1 MFVLLFLLLSSISS
15 FNYSFD
21 VQTNQIIELDNKE
34 DDLVGENDKDTP
46 IDYIPISNKN
56 DNFIL
61 YFEDNTYRD
70 NALKLLDEKIIIK
83 QFKYIPS
90 LVVSQLDDSIY
101 DLEGLKSITE
111 DIVFSKTESSN
122 QLVLKNQ
129 FGIRNAF
136 TLRETSK
143 MIGADIL
150 KNQYDLS
157 GEGVSIA
164 VLDTGLNFSL
174 GGFGENIFTHVVSDL
189 EIEGLN
195 DLDGHGTHV
204 AGIIGASGSYNID
217 GNFQLTDS
225 DGIAPNSI
233 IHSIKVLNEN
243 GTGDNSWIIEGIEK
257 AIELN
262 VDIISLSLSTVIYE
276 GLNDPMQAIIDIAVD
291 NGIIVIAASGNTG
304 PIGSGIGIPAALNNV
319 ISVGASFPYSETEW
333 ELWTYSGIGP
343 AINFSGADFIAP
355 GARIVSVN
363 AMDGS
368 ISELSGTSMATP
380 HVSGGVALL
389 KEAFPDATNVQI
401 LEALYGSC
409 NLSSNS
415 GGLIDQVEAQGRGQ
429 INLGI
434 AYTILNKTINDNSHF
449 EMSITPNIV
458 QDRNYVYHH
467 RLIGENKTLPF
478 YAYSSREL
486 TVIPVINDNM
496 TYGVNFHL
504 PDQIF
509 LEKGH
514 NLIEIEFEI
523 DVKNI
528 EFIYGE
534 VEFYDLD
541 TNTKIPNMTIY
552 FDSKSRFRLSKVL
565 FDTSHDL
572 DTIGNYFGNH
582 GPEGQFSQMVKS
594 LEYNGHMIHKSG
606 NRLITEELLSEYNVL
621 VIANPDMEYQEEE
634 VLAIRNFVEKDG
646 NAIFMIISGGL
657 LSAEGDP
664 SYGRFSKNSMNKIL
678 ENTGISIL
686 SETEDDINLKP
697 CSYEYLSYDMRI
709 DLCKDT
715 AVMSDEQV
723 IFSEDTNFAH
733 FGPELNLIENENVNT
748 NELAKVGN
756 KIVAASAQFN
766 SEGRIIVFSSQLPFD
781 NTGILYDY
789 SGPHSA
795 QSNEKILNE
804 GIDWLIEPKQ
814 SKTKIMVNGIEG
826 NEFVVDMYETV
837 SITIEF
843 LDNES
848 NKLFLGEFINLTL
861 EEDLNTPILF
871 IFQPDT
877 SSYNLYNFLIENI
890 SFEIDLNFYYYFN
903 TNNSI
908 ASDTHFELKIK
919 LKDYNNQEQYQQ
931 ISFIFLI
938 GMLSS
943 WILIVKNES

>member
-1 MFVLLFLLLSSISS
+1 MFVILFLLLSSISS
-15 FNYSFD
+15 FHNSFD
-21 VQTNQIIELDNKE
+21 AQTNQIIELDNKE
-34 DDLVGENDKDTP
+34 DNFNSENDKNAP
-46 IDYIPISNKN
+46 INHIPILNSNG
-56 DNFIL
+56 NFIL
-61 YFEDNTYRD
+61 YFEDNTYKD

-90 LVVSQLDDSIY
+90 LVVSYLDDSMY

-111 DIVFSKTESSN
+111 DIAFSKAESQN

-150 KNQYDLS
+150 KNKYNLS

-174 GGFGENIFTHVVSDL
+174 GGFGDNIFTHVVSDL

-204 AGIIGASGSYNID
+204 AGIIGSSGSYNIN

-276 GLNDPMQAIIDIAVD
+276 GLNDPMQAIIDLAVE

-363 AMDGS
+363 ARDGS

-389 KEAFPDATNVQI
+389 KEAFPDATNIQI

-409 NLSSNS
+409 ELSSNS

-429 INLGI
+429 INLGV
-434 AYTILNKTINDNSHF
+434 AYSILNETINSNSHF

-496 TYGVNFHL
+496 TYGVNFYL
-504 PDQIF
+504 PDQI
-509 LEKGH
+509 LIEKGH
-514 NLIEIEFEI
+514 NLIEIVFEI
-523 DVKNI
+523 NIQNI

-552 FDSKSRFRLSKVL
+552 FDSKARLRLSKVL

-582 GPEGQFSQMVKS
+582 GPEGQFSQMAKS
-594 LEYNGHMIHKSG
+594 LEYNGHVIHKSE

-621 VIANPDMEYQEEE
+621 VIANPDMGYQEEE

-646 NAIFMIISGGL
+646 NSIFMIISGGL

-664 SYGRFSKNSMNKIL
+664 SYGRFSKNSLNEIL
-678 ENTGISIL
+678 ENTGISIF
-686 SETEDDINLKP
+686 SETENDINLKP

-715 AVMSDEQV
+715 AVMSEEQE
-723 IFSEDTNFAH
+723 IFSKNINYAH
-733 FGPELNLIENENVNT
+733 YGPELKLIQNENVNT
-748 NELAKVGN
+748 QEVAMVGD
-756 KIVAASAQFN
+756 KIVAASALFDN
-766 SEGRIIVFSSQLPFD
+766 NGRIIVFSSQLPFD
-781 NTGILYDY
+781 NTGVLYDY

-795 QSNEKILNE
+795 ESNENILNE

-814 SKTKIMVNGIEG
+814 SQTKIMVNDIEG
-826 NEFVVDMYETV
+826 HEFEIDMYEQVT
-837 SITIEF
+837 IKIEF
-843 LDNES
+843 YDQVGG
-848 NKLFLGEFINLTL
+848 KLFLGDFINFTL
-861 EEDLNTPILF
+861 EEDLSKPYPF
-871 IFQPDT
+871 IFQPGT
-877 SSYNLYNFLIENI
+877 STYDLIFNYGAI
-890 SFEIDLNFYYYFN
+890 AQEIDLNFYYYFK
-903 TNNSI
+903 TNDSI
-908 ASDTHFELKIK
+908 ASDTHFELSIK
-919 LKDYNNQEQYQQ
+919 LKNYMSQSQLQQ
-931 ISFIFLI
+931 ISFIFLV
-938 GMLSS
+938 GMLTS
-943 WILIVKNES
+943 WILIIKNEN